1 MISKI
6 SIGIVNRIPKIKLRK
21 PHRLFSK
28 DFKKVLDEK
37 PELEEYLY
45 EKICEASI
53 LKYQTEELGIDDV
66 EYTDEVVG
74 DE

>member
-1 MISKI
+1 MVKVAGAWYTIQYE
-6 SIGIVNRIPKIKLRK
+6 GEDIK
-21 PHRLFSK
+21 FQSK
-28 DFKKVLDEK
+28 DFKSVLEEK

-45 EKICEASI
+45 GKICEASI